1 MSTNQDVMGIDV
13 ISAVDQRIEVVRT
26 QSLDLS
32 FNELLDMYANEE
44 LIISPEYQRLFRWSE
59 GKQSR
64 LIESL
69 ILEMPLPPL
78 FVIERAQG
86 AYELI
91 DGLQRLSSYIHFRGL
106 LRDEHGQPLPGLAL
120 SECDIVPELNNLT
133 YGTLPRA
140 LAIKLKRAFVRV
152 EVIRKESDPRLR
164 YYMFKRLNTGGEL
177 ASEQEIR
184 NCTIRL
190 LDPVF
195 NDFVATQSRNEDF
208 VICITYLSDEKR
220 KEKYDQ
226 ELVLRF
232 FAFKNDMA
240 TYVHN
245 IGDFLTEYMEKVSGN
260 SIPFDYDS
268 EQSQFEQTFRI
279 LRLTL
284 GEHAFTGV
292 VAGGGRPAQ
301 FLSLHYE
308 AFALGLV
315 PHLGSIR
322 LDDADQIERIRETF
336 EAIKR
341 DDDFRAMTTGG
352 GKNFRRMLER
362 RIRFVADAVSKAV

>member
-1 MSTNQDVMGIDV
+1 MSTNQEALGID
-13 ISAVDQRIEVVRT
+13 IITAVDQRIEVVRT

-32 FNELLDMYANEE
+32 FNELLDMYANQE

-106 LRDEHGQPLPGLAL
+106 LTHEDGGQLPGLTL
-120 SECDIVPELNNLT
+120 SECDIVPELNGLT
-133 YGTLPRA
+133 YDTLPRA

-190 LDPVF
+190 LDPAF
-195 NDFVATQSRNEDF
+195 NDFVATLSRNEDF
-208 VICITYLSDEKR
+208 MTCIAYLSEEKR

-245 IGDFLTEYMEKVSGN
+245 IGDFLTEFMEKVSSGAV
-260 SIPFDYDS
+260 PFDYDL
-268 EQSQFEQTFRI
+268 ERSQFELTFRI
-279 LRLTL
+279 LRMTL
-284 GEHAFTGV
+284 SEHAFTGV
-292 VAGGGRPAQ
+292 VSGGSRPAQ

-308 AFALGLV
+308 AFALSLV
-315 PHLGSIR
+315 PHLDSIR
-322 LDDADQIERIRETF
+322 LDDPEQIARIQEVF
-336 EAIKR
+336 GEIKR
-341 DDDFRAMTTGG
+341 DDEFRGMTTGG

-362 RIRFVADAVSKAV
+362 RIGFVTDAVSKVL

>member
-1 MSTNQDVMGIDV
+1 MSSNEDAMGVDI
-13 ISAVDQRIEVVRT
+13 ITAVDQRIEVVRT

-32 FNELLDMYANEE
+32 FNELLDMYNNEE

-78 FVIERAQG
+78 FVIERSQG
-86 AYELI
+86 VYELI

-106 LRDEHGQPLPGLAL
+106 LLEDGQQMPALTL
-120 SECDIVPELNNLT
+120 SECDIVPELNGLT
-133 YGTLPRA
+133 YETLPRA

-190 LDPVF
+190 LDAAF
-195 NDFVATQSRNEDF
+195 NDFIAELSRNEDF
-208 VICITYLSDEKR
+208 VTCIAYLSEEKR

-226 ELVLRF
+226 ELVLRYF
-232 FAFKNDMA
+232 GFKNDME

-245 IGDFLTEYMEKVSGN
+245 IGDFLTEYMEKVS
-260 SIPFDYDS
+260 SASVPFDYVA
-268 EQSQFEQTFRI
+268 EKEQFERTFLI

-292 VAGGGRPAQ
+292 VAGGVRPAQ
-301 FLSLHYE
+301 FLSLHFE
-308 AFALGLV
+308 AFALGIV
-315 PHLGSIR
+315 PHLDAIR
-322 LDDADQIERIRETF
+322 IEDVEQVDRVRETL
-336 EAIKR
+336 EGIKR
-341 DDDFRAMTTGG
+341 DDEFRTMTTGG

-362 RIRFVADAVSKAV
+362 RIAFVAEKVAAAL